1 MSELEQKEVHDR
13 LARLE
18 HLLAELSERDQKKKS
33 GIIQAAARYFSKV
46 FSRNNLELLLSV
58 TALAIS
64 CTVAFYV
71 LAQ

>member
-1 MSELEQKEVHDR
+1 MSELEQKEVNDR

-33 GIIQAAARYFSKV
+33 GIIQAVVRYFSKV